1 MPTSLL
7 LGAAALSA
15 PASELTNTMKEL
27 GDLLTGDEIAQ
38 FVKLM
43 DTDNDGVVGV
53 SAASRLHSATV
64 SLFMLALLLTLLRI
78 MSAA

>member
-1 MPTSLL
+1 
-7 LGAAALSA
+7 
-15 PASELTNTMKEL
+15 MKEL

-53 SAASRLHSATV
+53 SAASRLHTA
-64 SLFMLALLLTLLRI
+64 ALSRQV
-78 MSAA
+78 AAAARRV